1 MGFFETTSKDQGSS
15 TSGTQNISYFGKGFY
30 KKLGK
35 ESERLYGGLSEKEL
49 GKLQKA
55 GKPWEPAPDLEYFP
69 GKTWAGPSAT
79 TQEGI
84 EGLAE
89 FGRSGGSGGAAT
101 GYANDVLRGK
111 YLGGNPHRDEMLE
124 AGYGRMGEA
133 YQRATSPGISARFAR
148 SGRSQSGGEQAAF
161 RTAQQSLALEMGRL
175 TNEILYADYSRER
188 GSMDRMAALVPTLDD
203 SELRRKEVLLRAGQ
217 AEEGYE
223 QAQISSDMERYYFE
237 MMEPWSRL
245 QLYGGNLP
253 PMMPTKIAQNQYT
266 SPREQ
271 FVYGTRPDPPEA

>member
-1 MGFFETTSKDQGSS
+1 MGFFETTSKDEGSQ
-15 TSGTQNISYFGKGFY
+15 TSGSQQIGYFGKKFY
-30 KKLGK
+30 KQLGE
-35 ESERLYGGLSEKEL
+35 ESQRLYGGLSEKEIEKRAKKGL
-49 GKLQKA
+49 PTDA
-55 GKPWEPAPDLEYFP
+55 APDLEYFP

-84 EGLAE
+84 RGLAE
-89 FGRSGGSGGAAT
+89 YGRSGGAGGAAT
-101 GYANDVLRGK
+101 GYARDVLAGK
-111 YLGGNPHRDEMLE
+111 YLGGTPERDAMLE
-124 AGYGRMGEA
+124 GQYGRMGEA
-133 YQRATSPGISARFAR
+133 YQRHTSPGISARFAQ
-148 SGRSQSGGEQAAF
+148 SGRSKSGGEAAAF

-188 GSMDRMAALVPTLDD
+188 GEMGRMAALTPTLDD
-203 SELRRKEVLLRAGQ
+203 SELRRREVLLRAGQ

-253 PMMPTKIAQNQYT
+253 PMVPTRIKQDQYT